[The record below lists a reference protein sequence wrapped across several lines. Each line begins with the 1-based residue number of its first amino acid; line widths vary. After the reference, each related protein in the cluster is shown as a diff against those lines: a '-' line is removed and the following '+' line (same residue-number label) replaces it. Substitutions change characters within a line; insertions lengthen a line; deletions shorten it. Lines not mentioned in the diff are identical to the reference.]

1 MFIVISVILS
11 GSFLYWIFFKK
22 IENKHMVNKINN
34 TESNVIDDTY
44 NPEDEIG
51 NMVDEYGSMPEFD
64 DDYEK

>member
-11 GSFLYWIFFKK
+11 GSFLYWIFLKK